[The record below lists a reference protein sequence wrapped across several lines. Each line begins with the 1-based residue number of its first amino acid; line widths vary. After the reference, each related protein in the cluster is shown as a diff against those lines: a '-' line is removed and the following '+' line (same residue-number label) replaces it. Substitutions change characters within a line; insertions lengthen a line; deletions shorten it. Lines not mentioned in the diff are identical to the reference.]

1 MKSSKRSV
9 YFQFLLWLLWV
20 LYLCTRYCV
29 CDRVYYYPFLGL
41 FPLFYFLFLFYFSF
55 TRRLKSTAKYTVA
68 SCVRFLKLS
77 LHVSSLFLFIFH
89 WFSLLLARMN
99 TYYCSFVH
107 LLFCFLWFTYFYC
120 LLFNLFGSTLFWFF
134 DLFFSFGSGPN
145 ACLIILSLFLL

>member
-1 MKSSKRSV
+1 MFV
-9 YFQFLLWLLWV
+9 IVFIIILFF
-20 LYLCTRYCV
+20 C
-29 CDRVYYYPFLGL
+29 L

-55 TRRLKSTAKYTVA
+55 TRLKSTAKYTIA

-107 LLFCFLWFTYFYC
+107 FLFCFLWFTYFYC

-134 DLFFSFGSGPN
+134 DLFFLFWFWSK
-145 ACLIILSLFLL
+145 CLFNYPLFIFTLVPLFLVR